1 MTQASKRTHRLAVA
15 AMLSA
20 VAAVLQFVEFSIPL
34 IPSFVKLDVSDLPEL
49 LAAFSL
55 GPVYGIVVTFLL
67 FHMMFAKLVGKQS
80 TRIRDYGNAP
90 TCAFAFFDVKG
101 YVMMAIMMGGGI
113 ALREFGIIPEWI
125 IAFMYTG
132 IGSALALAGIGFFIH
147 YLKRGKSLTCPVT
160 KKTRLA

>member
-1 MTQASKRTHRLAVA
+1 
-15 AMLSA
+15 MLKVRSEKLLIIA
-20 VAAVLQFVEFSIPL
+20 AAVWLLAGINIL
-34 IPSFVKLDVSDLPEL
+34 RLGIIAILDTEL
-49 LAAFSL
+49 LAI
-55 GPVYGIVVTFLL
+55 GIVVTFLL

-80 TRIRDYGNAP
+80 NRIRAYGNEP

-101 YVMMAIMMGGGI
+101 YIMMAIMMGGGI
-113 ALREFGIIPEWI
+113 ALREFGIIPAWI
-125 IAFMYTG
+125 VAFMYTG